1 MEVLR
6 AKRKKVIEGREKP
19 IWQDVG
25 FTLLIG
31 DWQGRTTYTMIDER
45 TGEKYSMFKQ
55 EKKEW
60 GDNSSRPAPV
70 DSPDG
75 YTAVTP
81 PPAMPPD
88 TNVPF

>member
-6 AKRKKVIEGREKP
+6 GKRKKMIEGREKP

-25 FTLLIG
+25 FTILIG
-31 DWQGRTTYTMIDER
+31 DWQGKTTYTLIDER

-60 GDNSSRPAPV
+60 GDSNARPAPV
-70 DSPDG
+70 DSPEG
-75 YTAVTP
+75 YTAVAPAPAP
-81 PPAMPPD
+81 P
-88 TNVPF
+88 TEVPF